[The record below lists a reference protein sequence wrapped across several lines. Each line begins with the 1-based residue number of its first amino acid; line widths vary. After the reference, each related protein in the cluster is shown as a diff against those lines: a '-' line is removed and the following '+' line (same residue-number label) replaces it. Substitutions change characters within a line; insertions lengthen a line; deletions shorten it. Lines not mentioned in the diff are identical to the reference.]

1 MKKNHFFTWLA
12 LGVAIA
18 LTGCQQT
25 KNTGEITV
33 ETATAVRHL
42 NDPSGTYELRI
53 DFPVVKNG
61 EALSVALNEWI
72 SEQLGGTFGDA
83 ENADYSK
90 VLADT
95 AALIDY
101 YSKKIFEGN
110 QKEFANMV
118 NENPEVKEL
127 GISYY
132 DSLVVEK
139 LAEGKNWVTY
149 TQQRDI
155 YLGGAHGVAPYFG
168 QTFRKSD
175 GRRIGW
181 DVFSDTSGEKF
192 QQIIKE
198 GLVEYFGV
206 GSEAEL
212 GDYLMNEAGVHY
224 IPLPQCPPLFTAE
237 GVSFVYNQYEI
248 AAYAAGLPTFV
259 VSYDKLQPFLMT
271 TGKRL
276 VE

>member
-18 LTGCQQT
+18 LTGCQHP

-95 AALIDY
+95 AALIDH

-181 DVFSDTSGEKF
+181 DVFSDTNGEKF
-192 QQIIKE
+192 QQILKD

>member
-95 AALIDY
+95 AALIDH

-192 QQIIKE
+192 QQILKD

-224 IPLPQCPPLFTAE
+224 IPLPQCAPLFTAE